1 MWSQPS
7 NLSSKFMPISE
18 VSQIRT
24 NLQIYKTPIKQTLI
38 YNNQNYTNPHNY
50 DLNYF
55 GTLFSSGNFIQK
67 QQEQINQSP
76 FIQNKDYNF
85 FLKSSLEK
93 SNLKIT
99 PGSEYKIHNNENNNK
114 NICNKNIK
122 TETKKNLYEMFN
134 SVKNENFNN
143 INNSNL
149 FISPQNKI
157 KRKTIFECSASTNNE
172 SLSSL
177 RKKKRRARKNREQLK
192 YLSLFYHENKHWT
205 KEQIKKISEE
215 IGLKENKVYKWLWD
229 QKNKEYK
236 SSKFFVTN
244 NKTD

>member
-24 NLQIYKTPIKQTLI
+24 NLHIYKTPIKQTLI

-55 GTLFSSGNFIQK
+55 GTLFSSGNLIQK

-236 SSKFFVTN
+236 SSKFVVTN

>member
-24 NLQIYKTPIKQTLI
+24 NLHIYKTPIKQTLI

-55 GTLFSSGNFIQK
+55 GTLFSSGNLIQK

-122 TETKKNLYEMFN
+122 TEKKKNLYEIFN
-134 SVKNENFNN
+134 SVKNENLNN

-236 SSKFFVTN
+236 SSKFVVTN

>member
-205 KEQIKKISEE
+205 KEQIKKISEDT
-215 IGLKENKVYKWLWD
+215 GLKENKVYKWLWD

-236 SSKFFVTN
+236 STKFVVIN
-244 NKTD
+244 NNND

>member
-177 RKKKRRARKNREQLK
+177 RKKKEEQEK
-192 YLSLFYHENKHWT
+192 IEN
-205 KEQIKKISEE
+205 
-215 IGLKENKVYKWLWD
+215 N
-229 QKNKEYK
+229 
-236 SSKFFVTN
+236 
-244 NKTD
+244 

>member
-24 NLQIYKTPIKQTLI
+24 NLHIYKTPIKQTLI

-55 GTLFSSGNFIQK
+55 GTLFSSGNLIQK

-122 TETKKNLYEMFN
+122 TETKKNLYEIFN
-134 SVKNENFNN
+134 SVKNENLNN

-157 KRKTIFECSASTNNE
+157 KRKTIFFFFFLKNNE

-236 SSKFFVTN
+236 SSKFVVTN

>member
-24 NLQIYKTPIKQTLI
+24 NLHIYKTPIKQTLI

-55 GTLFSSGNFIQK
+55 GTLFSSGNLIQK

-122 TETKKNLYEMFN
+122 TETKKNLYEIFN
-134 SVKNENFNN
+134 SVKNENLNN

-236 SSKFFVTN
+236 SSKFVVTN